1 MDNQA
6 NQKPSPVVNPWSQ
19 PFWDAAREEKLVIQ
33 HCRDCGA
40 NIFYPRIACPQCF
53 SDNLE
58 WIQASG
64 KGTVYTYTVVVSN
77 SPSAFIADMPFVIA
91 IVKLA
96 EGVQMLS
103 NIVGCKPDDVRCDMP
118 VEVVFEKLNEKFK
131 LPKFRPVSKPL

>member
-33 HCRDCGA
+33 HCKDCGA

-91 IVKLA
+91 IVKLE

-103 NIVGCKPDDVRCDMP
+103 NIVGCKPEDVRCDMP
-118 VEVVFEKLNEKFK
+118 VEVVFEKLNEEFK
-131 LPKFRPVSKPL
+131 LPKFRPVSK